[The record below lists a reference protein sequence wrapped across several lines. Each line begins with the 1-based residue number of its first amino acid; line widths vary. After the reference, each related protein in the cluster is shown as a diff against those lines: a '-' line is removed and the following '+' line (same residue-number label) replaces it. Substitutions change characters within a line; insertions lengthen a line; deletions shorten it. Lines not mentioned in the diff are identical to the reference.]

1 MQATTPLALNY
12 SKGTGYTGWE
22 GESEDPGV
30 WFYVYLYDK
39 DNNYLGADY
48 DYITWKKGDVTSISS
63 LKANTNASDR
73 TFGISGVEYTNK
85 AKLPAGLYIK
95 NGKKVL
101 IK

>member
-1 MQATTPLALNY
+1 MR
-12 SKGTGYTGWE
+12 SS
-22 GESEDPGV
+22 SE
-30 WFYVYLYDK
+30 FFSTKLQK
-39 DNNYLGADY
+39 SH
-48 DYITWKKGDVTSISS
+48 ITWKKGDVTSISS

-73 TFGISGVEYTNK
+73 TFSISGVEYTNK